1 VLLPQAVP
9 EVAVVLQ
16 VFNQLVQAELPIK
29 DLLVRPAIQ
38 TAQLQVVAVQEALEV
53 LRPAL
58 SEELPELAFLP
69 ISMEPLQ
76 QEA

>member
-9 EVAVVLQ
+9 EEAVVLQ

-38 TAQLQVVAVQEALEV
+38 TAQLQVAAVQEALEV

-58 SEELPELAFLP
+58 SVELPELAFLP